1 MANFEKTK
9 KESTFHI
16 WDEYVYLLKLLKT
29 KYPENNLICEL
40 LQLQIEKKSR
50 SEVFQERKEKS
61 RLHYEVNNL
70 ENIDLEKEVILKWEE
85 FIIEAF
91 YFLQE
96 ARMMDGTYGHKVGPI
111 WSFQKSIKEKYE
123 WEILRL
129 NCDKRLILLSKNK
142 F

>member
-9 KESTFHI
+9 KESTFHL

-91 YFLQE
+91 YYLQE
-96 ARMMDGTYGHKVGPI
+96 ARIWGGTYGHKVGPI
-111 WSFQKSIKEKYE
+111 WYSQKSIKEKYE
-123 WEILRL
+123 WEILKLRYF
-129 NCDKRLILLSKNK
+129 SKT
-142 F
+142 

>member
-1 MANFEKTK
+1 M
-9 KESTFHI
+9 FHL
-16 WDEYVYLLKLLKT
+16 WDEYLYLLELLQS
-29 KYPENNLICEL
+29 KYPENDFICEL

-61 RLHYEVNNL
+61 RLHYEINNL

-96 ARMMDGTYGHKVGPI
+96 A
-111 WSFQKSIKEKYE
+111 
-123 WEILRL
+123 
-129 NCDKRLILLSKNK
+129 
-142 F
+142 

>member
-9 KESTFHI
+9 KESTFHL
-16 WDEYVYLLKLLKT
+16 WDEYLYLLKLLQT
-29 KYPENNLICEL
+29 KYPENKLICEL

-96 ARMMDGTYGHKVGPI
+96 ARMIGGTYAHKVGPI
-111 WSFQKSIKEKYE
+111 WYSQKSIQEEYE
-123 WEILRL
+123 WEILKL
-129 NCDKRLILLSKNK
+129 
-142 F
+142 

>member
-9 KESTFHI
+9 KESTFHL
-16 WDEYVYLLKLLKT
+16 WDEYLYLLKLLQT
-29 KYPENNLICEL
+29 KYPENKLICEL

-61 RLHYEVNNL
+61 RLHYEINNL

-96 ARMMDGTYGHKVGPI
+96 ARIWGGTYGHKVGPI
-111 WSFQKSIKEKYE
+111 WYSQKSIKEKYE
-123 WEILRL
+123 WEILKLRYF
-129 NCDKRLILLSKNK
+129 SKT
-142 F
+142 

>member
-9 KESTFHI
+9 KESTFHL

-61 RLHYEVNNL
+61 RLNYEVINM
-70 ENIDLEKEVILKWEE
+70 ENINLEKEVILKWEE

-91 YFLQE
+91 CFLQE
-96 ARMMDGTYGHKVGPI
+96 ARMWGGTYAHKVGPI
-111 WSFQKSIKEKYE
+111 WYSQKSIKEKYE
-123 WEILRL
+123 WEILKLRYFEHL
-129 NCDKRLILLSKNK
+129 N
-142 F
+142 

>member
-1 MANFEKTK
+1 M
-9 KESTFHI
+9 FHL
-16 WDEYVYLLKLLKT
+16 WDEYLYLLELLQS
-29 KYPENNLICEL
+29 KYPENDFICEL

-61 RLHYEVNNL
+61 RLHYEINNL

-96 ARMMDGTYGHKVGPI
+96 ARIWEGTYSHKVGPI
-111 WSFQKSIKEKYE
+111 WYSQKSIKEKYE
-123 WEILRL
+123 WEILKLRFL
-129 NCDKRLILLSKNK
+129 NKLIKN
-142 F
+142 

>member
-91 YFLQE
+91 YYLQE
-96 ARMMDGTYGHKVGPI
+96 ARIWGGTYGHKVGPI
-111 WSFQKSIKEKYE
+111 WYSQKSIKEKYE
-123 WEILRL
+123 WEILKLRYF
-129 NCDKRLILLSKNK
+129 SKT
-142 F
+142 

>member
-1 MANFEKTK
+1 MAYFEITK
-9 KESTFHI
+9 KESMFHL
-16 WDEYVYLLKLLKT
+16 WDEYLYLLELLQS
-29 KYPENNLICEL
+29 KYPENDFICEL

-61 RLHYEVNNL
+61 RLHYEINNL

-96 ARMMDGTYGHKVGPI
+96 ARIWEGTYSHKVGPI
-111 WSFQKSIKEKYE
+111 WYSQKSIKEKYE
-123 WEILRL
+123 WEILKLRFL
-129 NCDKRLILLSKNK
+129 NKLIKN
-142 F
+142 